1 MRLRE
6 ATALESLA
14 WYRRRHLSEAEG
26 GDGGESKNRLE
37 RKGNKKQYIPSR
49 RGALALTLRALVEI
63 LRRVFGGDHSN
74 LEHQV
79 VAAGSDSGD
88 APPLEESL
96 DADPVELGDTI
107 FPVIFL
113 DPKRC
118 DGSILHASATLCH
131 ANTLHAQLDP
141 HRTASRIPQPSLP
154 VAATNANSLLQL
166 LQSVHLLSAR
176 TPAEPAAPVLLLF

>member
-1 MRLRE
+1 MKKNERK
-6 ATALESLA
+6 
-14 WYRRRHLSEAEG
+14 
-26 GDGGESKNRLE
+26 SKNRLE

-96 DADPVELGDTI
+96 DAVFDDFPGD
-107 FPVIFL
+107 FLRVSRQVVIRRESDVVKKQDEAACGL
-113 DPKRC
+113 VKAVTSDVCRMGNPYLISSS
-118 DGSILHASATLCH
+118 DGGAFG
-131 ANTLHAQLDP
+131 
-141 HRTASRIPQPSLP
+141 
-154 VAATNANSLLQL
+154 V
-166 LQSVHLLSAR
+166 
-176 TPAEPAAPVLLLF
+176 